1 MKLPSRYK
9 FIGRKKFVVLP
20 LQQERVEEMLLTA
33 IDGLDDNAQLVAVK
47 EENSAVYKFN
57 YRPAPGKKNIYEDY
71 CLLANVLSEEGG
83 NQTKVEYRFAHDLW
97 MAVYT
102 KVLAGLCFF
111 IPVIIALLAAFVL
124 KNTNPLIYIPLAL
137 IAAFALGAFI
147 FFWEKKEKVYPI
159 VDAFE
164 QWLVSIFDKGE

>member
-1 MKLPSRYK
+1 MQLPNRYK

-20 LQQERVEEMLLTA
+20 LPQEQVEEMLTSA
-33 IDGLDDNAQLVAVK
+33 IGQLEDTDHLVGVK
-47 EENSAVYKFN
+47 EVSSTLYKFN

-71 CLLANVLSEEGG
+71 CLLASVLSEEEGS
-83 NQTKVEYRFAHDLW
+83 TKVEYRFAHDLW

-102 KVLAGLCFF
+102 KVLAGLCFI
-111 IPVIIALLAAFVL
+111 IPIIVALLAAFVL
-124 KNTNPLIYIPLAL
+124 KNTNPLIYIPLVL
-137 IAAFALGAFI
+137 IATFALGAFI